1 MDEKVSKQVFKETQ
15 EMVQWRSINQ
25 QEIDSAEEAVGEN
38 CGRSTRQV
46 QIGGEQ
52 EMSIQRKRSA
62 VGVEDGSESQGIPA
76 TKMERRLLGR
86 ELLRGRGNTMCSEGQ
101 GMQESKTEEEDIE
114 AAAKGEGHHRRDKE
128 NQDKKAERTQITV
141 GGVSELL
148 ATDCKKIVAPPRMG
162 KAQRGDD
169 TLGCMK

>member
-76 TKMERRLLGR
+76 TKMERRLLAENFCEGEGTR
-86 ELLRGRGNTMCSEGQ
+86 CAAKARNAGEQDGRGGY
-101 GMQESKTEEEDIE
+101 E

-128 NQDKKAERTQITV
+128 NQDKRQNGRK
-141 GGVSELL
+141 
-148 ATDCKKIVAPPRMG
+148 
-162 KAQRGDD
+162 
-169 TLGCMK
+169 